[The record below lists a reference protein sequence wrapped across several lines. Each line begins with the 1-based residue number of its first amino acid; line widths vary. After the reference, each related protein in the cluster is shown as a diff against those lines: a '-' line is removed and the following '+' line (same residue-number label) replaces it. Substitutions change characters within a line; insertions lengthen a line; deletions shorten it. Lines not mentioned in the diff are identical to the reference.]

1 MSRFCSTCGEV
12 RHQGGDTAPVPATQ
26 RIDTLPFS
34 SHPPGRKAHPCL
46 LSTCPVKNQA
56 ATRGPDAPSP
66 FPQHRHGHPPITGT
80 QTRTHPH
87 VGWGTLTCLASMQA
101 CWARMWPSS
110 SSPSW
115 FRWHSSSSLGV
126 DQEPIR
132 NGSGQKRSHSTPTL
146 GSFRSCFPPSPARQC
161 WPSINTCVLDSEL
174 TPEC

>member
-1 MSRFCSTCGEV
+1 MSRFCSTWGEV

-66 FPQHRHGHPPITGT
+66 FPRHRHGHPPVTGT

-115 FRWHSSSSLGV
+115 FRWHSSNSLGV
-126 DQEPIR
+126 DQELVR

-146 GSFRSCFPPSPARQC
+146 GSFRSRFPPSPARQC